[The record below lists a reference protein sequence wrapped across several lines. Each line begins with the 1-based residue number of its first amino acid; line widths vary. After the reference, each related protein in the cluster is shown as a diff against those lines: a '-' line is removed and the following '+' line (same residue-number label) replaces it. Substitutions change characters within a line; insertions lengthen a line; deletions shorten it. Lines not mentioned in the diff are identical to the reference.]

1 MYSTLLCAEFN
12 NMHQE
17 CKGEQIFKKCSILR
31 SKCCH
36 SNLHFQTT
44 KNKSFFFLEIR
55 FPEYF
60 KYTNKKNIHTTNNIL
75 KRSWKLL
82 ENYSC
87 KMFCL
92 REENTEKKL
101 KAIGTQIM
109 LDVGIHG
116 VSASTVHK
124 NVHITRILIISL
136 LNSLSFFVIFS
147 SWIMINCMH
156 FISI

>member
-1 MYSTLLCAEFN
+1 
-12 NMHQE
+12 
-17 CKGEQIFKKCSILR
+17 
-31 SKCCH
+31 
-36 SNLHFQTT
+36 
-44 KNKSFFFLEIR
+44 
-55 FPEYF
+55 
-60 KYTNKKNIHTTNNIL
+60 
-75 KRSWKLL
+75 
-82 ENYSC
+82 
-87 KMFCL
+87 MFCL

-147 SWIMINCMH
+147 S
-156 FISI
+156 